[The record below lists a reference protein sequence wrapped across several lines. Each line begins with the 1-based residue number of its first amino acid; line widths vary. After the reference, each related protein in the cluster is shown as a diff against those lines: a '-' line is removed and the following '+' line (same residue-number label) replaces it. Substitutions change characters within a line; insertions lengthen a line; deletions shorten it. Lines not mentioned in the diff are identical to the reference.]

1 MPSSGIQLGAVIH
14 SFLPAFMAVSTE
26 DQRTSVW
33 LFSRM
38 EAEFE
43 RSSGKKL
50 RTLRSDN
57 GGEYT
62 STRFETWISEIWGN
76 SSWAHSL
83 TTFEIVVLHVQSRND
98 AVWSMAWYKTKG
110 GSFESVQLWILCP
123 HPQRWEKQVRFQG
136 KKMHTVGIRR
146 QDQRIRL
153 FDPIHNKVLHTVV
166 MFVSMKRRNRSDQ
179 IVSPLP
185 KIWVLTVDYYS
196 FYSFTNTQKL
206 RYVKGV

>member
-1 MPSSGIQLGAVIH
+1 MESWIWEKQWKE
-14 SFLPAFMAVSTE
+14 TE
-26 DQRTSVW
+26 DTTLWQWRRIHINKVRNMDIW
-33 LFSRM
+33 NLR
-38 EAEFE
+38 EFVM
-43 RSSGKKL
+43 S
-50 RTLRSDN
+50 TL
-57 GGEYT
+57 
-62 STRFETWISEIWGN
+62 
-76 SSWAHSL
+76 L

-123 HPQRWEKQVRFQG
+123 HPQRWEKEVRFQG
-136 KKMHTVGIRR
+136 KKIHTVGIRR
-146 QDQRIRL
+146 QDQRISLTL
-153 FDPIHNKVLHTVV
+153 FRTKFYTVV

-206 RYVKGV
+206 RYVL